1 MWDSFRA
8 VFYKEWL
15 HIRRDRMTLMMT
27 LMIPMIQ
34 MMVYGW
40 LDTNVRHIPTVYCD
54 ESRSTES
61 RRFIDELRA
70 TGTFDLE
77 PVNTPGQARTA
88 VISSR
93 ARVAIEIPP
102 DFHDRMLRQENAQVL
117 VLVDGSESTVAST
130 AVGAAGGVALS
141 ESVRRLAAHSGG
153 GGGGQIEA
161 RPVVLFNPDSRTA
174 NYMIPGLVA
183 VLLQMITS
191 VLTAISIVRERERGT
206 LEQLLVTPVET
217 AGLMLGKVAPYM
229 AVGFGELTGILLVM
243 HFVFE
248 VPIHGNLVFLYVM
261 ALVYVFALLSIG
273 LYVSIGAQT
282 QQQAQGTIQ
291 MFFLPSMFLSGY
303 IFPLASLPWP
313 LRILGQCF
321 PVTHFIE
328 IMRGVVLRGAG
339 PMELWRS
346 CLALVIISVLLI
358 VASVWRFQKISL
370 V

>member
-1 MWDSFRA
+1 MGDSFRA

-27 LMIPMIQ
+27 LMIPVIQ

-40 LDTNVRHIPTVYCD
+40 MDTNVRHIPTVYCD
-54 ESRSTES
+54 ESHSTES
-61 RRFIDELRA
+61 RRFLGELTA
-70 TGTFDLE
+70 TGTFDLT
-77 PVNTPGQARTA
+77 PVSTPGLARSA
-88 VISSR
+88 VVSSR
-93 ARVAIEIPP
+93 AKVAIEIPP
-102 DFHDRMLRQENAQVL
+102 DFHDKVLRGENAQVL

-141 ESVRRLAAHSGG
+141 DSVSRLASRAGAA
-153 GGGGQIEA
+153 GGQIEA

-174 NYMIPGLVA
+174 NYLIPGLVA

-191 VLTAISIVRERERGT
+191 VLTAIAIVRERERGT
-206 LEQLLVTPVET
+206 LEQLLVTPVEP

-229 AVGFGELTGILLVM
+229 AVGFAELTGILAVM
-243 HFVFE
+243 HFVFD
-248 VPIHGNLVFLYVM
+248 VPIHGSLVFLYIM
-261 ALVYVFALLSIG
+261 ALVYIFALLAIG

-313 LRILGQCF
+313 LRILGQLF

-339 PMELWRS
+339 PLELWRS
-346 CLALVIISVLLI
+346 CLALVVISVLLM
-358 VASVWRFQKISL
+358 VASVRKFQKISL

>member
-40 LDTNVRHIPTVYCD
+40 MDTNVRHIPTVYSD

-61 RRFIDELRA
+61 RKFLGELTA
-70 TGTFDLE
+70 TGTFDLT
-77 PVNTPGQARTA
+77 PVATPGLARSA
-88 VISSR
+88 VVSSR
-93 ARVAIEIPP
+93 AKVAIEIPP
-102 DFHDRMLRQENAQVL
+102 DFHDRMVRGENAQVL
-117 VLVDGSESTVAST
+117 VLVDGSESTVATT

-141 ESVRRLAAHSGG
+141 ESVSRLAARVGS
-153 GGGGQIEA
+153 GGGQIEA

-174 NYMIPGLVA
+174 NYLIPGLVA

-191 VLTAISIVRERERGT
+191 VLTAIAIVRERERGT

-229 AVGFGELTGILLVM
+229 AVGFAELTGILFVM
-243 HFVFE
+243 HFVFG
-248 VPIHGNLVFLYVM
+248 VPIHGSLLFLYVM
-261 ALVYVFALLSIG
+261 ALVYIFALLSIG

-313 LRILGQCF
+313 LRFLGQLF

-339 PMELWRS
+339 PLELWRS
-346 CLALVIISVLLI
+346 CLALVAISVGLI
-358 VASVWRFQKISL
+358 VASVRKFQKISL